1 MYNPLISLS
10 KLSDSSFLNK
20 NVFWFLS
27 SSVAVN
33 WRSLARDVWALVN
46 TIFRHVVDQTTDSLM
61 DKIITHQCSYEEKS
75 NKPRW
80 NQTQEVSWT
89 GQTVKLFTG
98 RWFGP
103 HSLRIS
109 RLGDRSYH
117 RHEKARTHHSCA
129 IVLRRVTQC
138 RSLTLHNVHCSSG
151 YTQECLETFRKQEIT
166 GRRPKLEEELGRTQR
181 RVKLRRLS
189 SCKGARASSRSEH
202 CCD

>member
-1 MYNPLISLS
+1 MKTNAGG
-10 KLSDSSFLNK
+10 FLNWTNSK
-20 NVFWFLS
+20 VVYRTL
-27 SSVAVN
+27 V
-33 WRSLARDVWALVN
+33 RSAQSQ
-46 TIFRHVVDQTTDSLM
+46 DQS
-61 DKIITHQCSYEEKS
+61 
-75 NKPRW
+75 PR
-80 NQTQEVSWT
+80 
-89 GQTVKLFTG
+89 
-98 RWFGP
+98 
-103 HSLRIS
+103 
-109 RLGDRSYH
+109 DRSYH
-117 RHEKARTHHSCA
+117 RHETARTHRSCA